1 MIRVFKHYVPTSLLV
16 LGLLESVLLVAAADL
31 AWIVRSVQM
40 GSVPSPFKT
49 RLPELFTFASIL
61 YLTMLAVGFYHTD
74 CYSSLKRSAS
84 RLLVSLIVSEMI
96 MAMIFFL
103 YPVIATWRSV
113 LLLASFFVFFGILLL
128 RAIFRQLGGWHRFRR
143 RVLVMGAG
151 QAAEKLVVLAKTKNV
166 GFKVAQFIQMS
177 PSETRIGHAI
187 TREDIG
193 SLAEMA
199 SKNSID
205 EVILAMDERRGSL
218 PVASLLEVKMAGI
231 QVSDLPTFLERETG
245 RVDIDSLN
253 PSWMIFSDG
262 FNGARQIEVV
272 IKRAFDI
279 AASSMLLILTCP
291 ILLVTALIIKLTSPG
306 PIFYRQQRVGQ
317 SEIPFD
323 VLKFRS
329 MRTDAE
335 KDGKPQFAQQ
345 DDPRVTRIGR
355 FIRAARVD
363 EIPQIFNV
371 LRGDMSFVGPRPE
384 RPYFVSQLTQQI
396 PYFAERHIVKPG
408 ITGWAQ
414 INYPYGASF
423 EDSRAK
429 LEYDLYYVKN
439 YSLFL
444 DLLILLQTVR
454 VVLWQDGVR

>member
-16 LGLLESVLLVAAADL
+16 LGLLEWVLLLVAANF
-31 AWIVRSVQM
+31 AWHVRSIQI
-40 GSVPSPFKT
+40 GSAPLAFAA
-49 RLPELFTFASIL
+49 RLPELLIFAGVL
-61 YLTMLAVGFYHTD
+61 YLTMLAVGFYHID
-74 CYSSLKRSAS
+74 CYSSLRRSAS
-84 RLLVSLIVSEMI
+84 RLLVSLLISEMI
-96 MAMIFFL
+96 MAMIFYL
-103 YPVIATWRSV
+103 DPGIATWRSV
-113 LLLASFFVFFGILLL
+113 LLIASLFVFVGVLVL

-143 RVLVMGAG
+143 RVMVMGAG
-151 QAAEKLVVLAKTKNV
+151 LGAQKLVALAAAKNA
-166 GFKVAQFIQMS
+166 GFTVAHYIQMS
-177 PSETRIGHAI
+177 PSEISISHAM

-193 SLAEMA
+193 SLTEMA
-199 SKNSID
+199 NNQAID
-205 EVILAMDERRGSL
+205 EVVLAMDERRGSL

-231 QVSDLPTFLERETG
+231 RVSDLPTFLERETG

-262 FNGARQIEVV
+262 FNSARQLEVV
-272 IKRAFDI
+272 IKRFFDI
-279 AASSMLLILTCP
+279 AASSLLLVLSGP
-291 ILLVTALIIKLTSPG
+291 ILLVTAVLVKITSPG
-306 PIFYRQQRVGQ
+306 PIFYKQSRVGQ
-317 SEIPFD
+317 SEKVFD

-335 KDGKPQFAQQ
+335 KDGKPQFAQKS
-345 DDPRVTRIGR
+345 DPRITGIGR
-355 FIRAARVD
+355 FIRAARID

-384 RPYFVSQLTQQI
+384 RPYFVSQLNTQI

-423 EDSRAK
+423 EDSRTK